1 MTGVSTIVTV
11 YNKERFLPQVLGA
24 IFAQDGD
31 FEREYVFID
40 DGSTDASFALLERL
54 SAGRR
59 DVRLIRQKNAGPAK
73 ATNAAVKAAKL
84 PWLKIVD
91 GDDLLAP
98 WCTQS
103 LLEAAARLGA
113 RFALGR
119 NVYYDSGRPE
129 SFARHR
135 PAAATPRRHDLFAE
149 CLRNAPGNLTPTLI
163 DRAFYWEAGGCDER
177 LFTQDFSLLLRLSW
191 REQPAALDAVVSAS
205 PDSSDSRVS
214 GNQRLMLKEIN
225 QAILYFLRE
234 TPGLPFAS
242 RRKAVERAFGRAWKW
257 QHRRIGASVWSR
269 WFWLYAL
276 AKLAPPALAERF
288 LPQTLEAFAEPGAAR

>member
-73 ATNAAVKAAKL
+73 ATKL
-84 PWLKIVD
+84 PWLKIVA

-119 NVYYDSGRPE
+119 NVYYDSDRPE
-129 SFARHR
+129 
-135 PAAATPRRHDLFAE
+135 
-149 CLRNAPGNLTPTLI
+149 
-163 DRAFYWEAGGCDER
+163 
-177 LFTQDFSLLLRLSW
+177 
-191 REQPAALDAVVSAS
+191 
-205 PDSSDSRVS
+205 
-214 GNQRLMLKEIN
+214 
-225 QAILYFLRE
+225 
-234 TPGLPFAS
+234 
-242 RRKAVERAFGRAWKW
+242 
-257 QHRRIGASVWSR
+257 
-269 WFWLYAL
+269 
-276 AKLAPPALAERF
+276 
-288 LPQTLEAFAEPGAAR
+288 